1 MKNIIYI
8 NALIALMLF
17 TGCSKND
24 DNQSSTISQKDALI
38 AIYNAN
44 PANTLT
50 WDITSNNL
58 GTWENVTINDENK
71 VIGLNLIDKGLTNIP
86 SEIGALTEMTFLE
99 LRSNSITSLPNSIDR
114 LDKLSY
120 LGLNNNQ
127 LTSLPSTIGITT
139 LLDLSIE
146 RGYLASI

>member
-58 GTWENVTINDENK
+58 GTWENVTINKHSIRQWTRSSRSRYLD
-71 VIGLNLIDKGLTNIP
+71 VI
-86 SEIGALTEMTFLE
+86 SF
-99 LRSNSITSLPNSIDR
+99 
-114 LDKLSY
+114 
-120 LGLNNNQ
+120 
-127 LTSLPSTIGITT
+127 
-139 LLDLSIE
+139 
-146 RGYLASI
+146 